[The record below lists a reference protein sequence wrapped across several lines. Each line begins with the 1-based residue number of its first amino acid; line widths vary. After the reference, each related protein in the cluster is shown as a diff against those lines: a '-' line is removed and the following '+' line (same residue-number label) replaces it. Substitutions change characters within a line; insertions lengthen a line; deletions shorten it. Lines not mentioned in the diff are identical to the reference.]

1 MATELVTTTDLG
13 ALNARRLADAI
24 VSSGAISRA
33 QLARDTG
40 LSKPTVSIA
49 LARLESAG
57 LVREVGRTQGGR
69 GATALLYDLVP
80 HVGSSLALDV
90 GRRWIRARVCDLAG
104 QDRATLVESTRGTT
118 AGLLGAQLVALA
130 QRTMHAA
137 GVADGG
143 LVAATLGAPGVV
155 VPEGDRV
162 RLAPRM
168 PGLQNAQVLER
179 LHDALGVAVR
189 VENDVN
195 LAARAELV
203 FGRGREHRD
212 FVYLSVGTGVGLAL
226 VLDGELRSGATGSAG
241 EVGYLLI
248 PGIERATGSRPVR
261 AGKPGPFESH
271 VAADGLVREARA
283 GGLRVR
289 TAQEVVEAARGGDAR
304 ALAALVEEAQLLAVG
319 IANVCAIVDPSL
331 VVLGGGLGVGG
342 ADLLLPLVHKALR
355 QLTPLRPAVVVSE
368 LGDHA
373 VLDGAVVDAVATA
386 QETVLGTITGH
397 HRGRLAA
404 AQEAP

>member
-1 MATELVTTTDLG
+1 M
-13 ALNARRLADAI
+13 
-24 VSSGAISRA
+24 
-33 QLARDTG
+33 
-40 LSKPTVSIA
+40 
-49 LARLESAG
+49 
-57 LVREVGRTQGGR
+57 
-69 GATALLYDLVP
+69 
-80 HVGSSLALDV
+80 
-90 GRRWIRARVCDLAG
+90 
-104 QDRATLVESTRGTT
+104 
-118 AGLLGAQLVALA
+118 
-130 QRTMHAA
+130 
-137 GVADGG
+137 
-143 LVAATLGAPGVV
+143 
-155 VPEGDRV
+155 
-162 RLAPRM
+162 
-168 PGLQNAQVLER
+168 
-179 LHDALGVAVR
+179 
-189 VENDVN
+189 
-195 LAARAELV
+195 
-203 FGRGREHRD
+203 
-212 FVYLSVGTGVGLAL
+212 
-226 VLDGELRSGATGSAG
+226 
-241 EVGYLLI
+241 
-248 PGIERATGSRPVR
+248 R

-342 ADLLLPLVHKALR
+342 ADLLLPLLHRALR